1 MSKFNPKELSKVR
14 QDLYCSLCILV
25 DHNCGV
31 GMASADI
38 IKGTLEDIEGG
49 RFDEGNWFALEY
61 QGQMLVD
68 KAVSLMRD
76 HM

>member
-1 MSKFNPKELSKVR
+1 MFNSKELSKSR

-25 DHNCGV
+25 DHKCGV
-31 GMASADI
+31 GMASADM
-38 IKGTLEDIEGG
+38 IKQTLEDIEGDK
-49 RFDEGNWFALEY
+49 FDDGNWLALEY